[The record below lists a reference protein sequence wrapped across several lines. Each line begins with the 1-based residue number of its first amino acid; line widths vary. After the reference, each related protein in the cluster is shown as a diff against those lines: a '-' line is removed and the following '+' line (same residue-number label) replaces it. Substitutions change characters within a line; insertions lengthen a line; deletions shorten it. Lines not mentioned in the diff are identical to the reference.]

1 MRGGPPHLALALCVV
16 GRCARRT
23 PPVRASLV
31 EVIPPKTFPAS
42 ASDARLE
49 RLLGKVAAAEAV
61 DPSDDIWTL
70 HRNLQLAGFELMDEC
85 DAALATRMQPTALER
100 LSVRTSTRSLDPA
113 IASEALAWESTRRQL
128 LYDGRVLLWRRG
140 YGSEQSEGWLIL
152 AKLDYLQ
159 EALVQRVA
167 IRPASAVA
175 QQVQTL
181 GRRAIDA
188 LVRSIPTGASDPA
201 ATDAAEAAA
210 AEATAS
216 DDDDAAAAACE
227 MPTTIER
234 SSIGDAFD
242 GVGPLSFLAVLL
254 GVSAVSEPTY
264 GELVVAWRR
273 APPPAATQLPAKAR
287 VGIPAIIDAVDEN
300 RDGQIS
306 LEEITSAVLKPW
318 RLTEAARQAVAE
330 KVADPPPP
338 ALELRLFKDIPI
350 ANYEITIPNSKPEF
364 ALADWLRL
372 DLVSLPALLAVLSSY
387 RFDGE
392 FTAVDIA
399 AASAVV
405 VWLVRT
411 IFNYRNTLFRYELL
425 LNRFLTEKLSIRDG
439 GEVRAYAAREARSE
453 QARVAA
459 ALLAKLREHG
469 QPMSEESLVRAL
481 VGEAARV
488 EFGPALRELK
498 RLGLVRESIVAKRP
512 RGAGAE
518 DDAERRTEDGRP
530 SRAVGEEQGSAPEAA
545 RLEMDD
551 EHQDVLVEA
560 APDGDEAL
568 SRHWQGLLGV

>member
-140 YGSEQSEGWLIL
+140 YGSEQSEGRLIL

-201 ATDAAEAAA
+201 ATDAAEAAT